1 MSIIT
6 FLVVEDHPRL
16 RGSLCAWLRHAYV
29 GCECVEAETGTAA
42 LAQSAAAPPHVVLL
56 DVSLPDMSGLVVAQQ
71 LLARFPGLPII
82 IITMHD
88 AALYRDDARAIGAA
102 AFVPKDQLPSAL
114 ASALHAILAREA
126 DSAGSDKASQ

>member
-1 MSIIT
+1 MSVLT

-16 RGSLCAWLRHAYV
+16 RASLCAWLRHAYA
-29 GCECVEAETGTAA
+29 GCECVEAETGAAA
-42 LAQSAAAPPHVVLL
+42 LAQSTPPHVVLL
-56 DVSLPDMSGLVVAQQ
+56 DVSLPDMSGLAVAQQ
-71 LLARFPGLPII
+71 MLARSPSLPII

-114 ASALHAILAREA
+114 ASALRTILAGEA
-126 DSAGSDKASQ
+126 DGAAPRPSSQ